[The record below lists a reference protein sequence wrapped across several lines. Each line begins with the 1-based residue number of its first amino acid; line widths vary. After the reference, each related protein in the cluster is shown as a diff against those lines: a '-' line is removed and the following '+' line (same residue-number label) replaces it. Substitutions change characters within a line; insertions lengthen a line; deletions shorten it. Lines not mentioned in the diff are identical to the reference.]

1 MPKRSCPVD
10 SPRVF
15 RVFVQISK
23 ILWIFALLLLSSCQP
38 EPPPPPGLTVTID
51 RVISGQVVVLR
62 GFPYDPQAPI
72 TLRLSGIN
80 APDLEQAPWGEA
92 AQTALENQLKQ
103 SPTVTLA
110 LDRPEPDQYDRYWG
124 HLWQGDLWM
133 NRWLVAE
140 GYVLAQG
147 SDSPSPIQQ
156 RLSHAQ
162 DYARIKGVGIWQP
175 DQPLRQTPAEF
186 RR

>member
-1 MPKRSCPVD
+1 MRTN
-10 SPRVF
+10 
-15 RVFVQISK
+15 
-23 ILWIFALLLLSSCQP
+23 ILALLALLLLTSCQS
-38 EPPPPPGLTVTID
+38 ETPPPQGLTVTIE

-62 GFPYDPQAPI
+62 GFPYDPQAAI

-80 APDLEQAPWGEA
+80 APDLQQAPWGEA
-92 AQTALENQLKQ
+92 AHIALENQLQQ

-110 LDRPEPDQYDRYWG
+110 LERAEPDQYDRYWG
-124 HLWQGDLWM
+124 HLWQGDLWI
-133 NRWLVAE
+133 NRWLVEE
-140 GYVLAQG
+140 GYVLATG
-147 SDSPSPIQQ
+147 GDRPSPIQQ

-162 DYARIKGVGIWQP
+162 DYARIKGIGIWQP

>member
-1 MPKRSCPVD
+1 MT
-10 SPRVF
+10 
-15 RVFVQISK
+15 IK
-23 ILWIFALLLLSSCQP
+23 ILWLGVILLITGCQP
-38 EPPPPPGLTVTID
+38 EPLPPQGLTVTID
-51 RVISGQVVVLR
+51 RVISGQVVILR

-80 APDLEQAPWGEA
+80 APDLQQVPWGEA
-92 AQTALENQLKQ
+92 AQIALENQLRQ
-103 SPTVTLA
+103 TPTVTLVLERA
-110 LDRPEPDQYDRYWG
+110 EPDQYDRYWG
-124 HLWQGDLWM
+124 HLWQGDVWI
-133 NRWLVAE
+133 NQWLVAE

-147 SDSPSPIQQ
+147 DDGYAGANRSAPIQQ

-162 DYARIKGVGIWQP
+162 DYARIRGVGIWQP